1 MLINKPRTVISL
13 DRGHPLARGLV
24 CALPLIGP
32 GAAAF
37 NPVHRDR
44 FTGTLAA
51 GGLQTTME
59 AAENA
64 EWFNLT
70 GGYTFCIWH
79 GGMTFGDWQAIFSF
93 NGSSGY
99 AWQRYSSNTYI
110 RVYHDGYNYNLSGLS
125 INDVAD
131 PGMLACRWDGSTVK
145 AYINADE
152 KASTAC
158 AIAPGTSSTAK
169 LEFGSTGCYTAHFIL
184 VYNRALRHEEIRQ
197 LYQEPLSLFT
207 SGVAGALAT
216 LGGGQVHTLA
226 GSVTAVSGLSAQ
238 AGVSRTIW
246 GATGAVSSVAASPRT
261 VRLLVAEC
269 TASGDLTGVL
279 TKTGVVTL
287 AGVTGGVASLAGL
300 LQMVSSGLPPGPSLK
315 VPTPWRRDA
324 LFNGMTHTA
333 LQLGTALTQ
342 GWFWTRRSGC
352 SVVYRGASISEVD
365 FTSILAV
372 VGADARQIVLPTYL
386 PHNAG
391 SSYCYVVRRFNSCGH
406 QEETLSASRKV
417 TFGSNGAPVEP
428 APNSVFALHSE
439 LRDSNA
445 IGLGWFHCPLDQDV
459 APAQFNVYWDSG
471 TGQLDME
478 TPLAELP
485 YEGRRFY
492 SYLSDPVAEG
502 VYTFVVRAQSA
513 AGVEHMP
520 GARLACSVPETV
532 PETVKL
538 L

>member
-1 MLINKPRTVISL
+1 MLLDKPRTVILL
-13 DRGHPLARGLV
+13 DRSHPLARGLV
-24 CALPLIGP
+24 CALPLIEP
-32 GAAAF
+32 GAVAF
-37 NPVHRDR
+37 SAVHRDR

-51 GGLQTTME
+51 RGLQTTIE

-93 NGSSGY
+93 NGSLGY
-99 AWQRYSSNTYI
+99 AWQRYGSNTYF

-125 INDVAD
+125 TSDVAD
-131 PGMLACRWDGSTVK
+131 PGMLVCRWDGSTVK
-145 AYINADE
+145 AYINGDE

-158 AIAPGTSSTAK
+158 AIAPGTSSAAK
-169 LEFGSTGCYTAHFIL
+169 LKLGSTGCYTAHFIL
-184 VYNRALRHEEIRQ
+184 VYERALRHEEIRQ

-207 SGVAGALAT
+207 SGVAGVLAT
-216 LGGGQVHTLA
+216 LGAGQTHTLS
-226 GSVTAVSGLSAQ
+226 GSVTAASGLSAQ
-238 AGVSRTIW
+238 ASVSRTIS
-246 GATGAVSSVAASPRT
+246 GTTGAVGSVAASPRT
-261 VRLLVAEC
+261 IRLLAAEC
-269 TASGDLTGVL
+269 VASGDLAGVL

-287 AGVTGGVASLAGL
+287 TGVTGGVALLAGL
-300 LQMVSSGLPPGPSLK
+300 LQLVSSGSPPGPSLK

-324 LFNGMTHTA
+324 LFNGMTYTA
-333 LQLGTALTQ
+333 LQLGTVLTG
-342 GWFWTRRSGC
+342 GWFWTRPSGC
-352 SVVYRGASISEVD
+352 SVVCRGASISEVD
-365 FTSILAV
+365 FTSILGV
-372 VGADARQIVLPTYL
+372 VGADARQIVLPAYL
-386 PHNAG
+386 PHNVG

-406 QEETLSASRKV
+406 HEETLSASLRV

-428 APNSVFALHSE
+428 APNNVFALHSE
-439 LRDSNA
+439 LGDSNT
-445 IGLGWFHCPLDQDV
+445 IGLGWFYCPLDQDV

-471 TGQLDME
+471 TGQLDLE

-492 SYLSDPVAEG
+492 SYLSDPVAKG

-513 AGVEHMP
+513 AGVERVP
-520 GARLACSVPETV
+520 GARLTRLVPETV

>member
-1 MLINKPRTVISL
+1 
-13 DRGHPLARGLV
+13 
-24 CALPLIGP
+24 LIGP

-44 FTGTLAA
+44 FTGTLAT
-51 GGLQTTME
+51 GGLGATIE

-93 NGSSGY
+93 DGSSGY
-99 AWQRYSSNTYI
+99 VWQRYSSNTYF

-125 INDVAD
+125 LSDVAD
-131 PGMLACRWDGSTVK
+131 PGMLACQWDGSIVK
-145 AYINADE
+145 AYVNGHA
-152 KASTAC
+152 KASAAC
-158 AIAPGTSSTAK
+158 TITPGTSSTAK
-169 LEFGSTGCYTAHFIL
+169 LKFGSSGCYTAHLIL
-184 VYNRALRHEEIRQ
+184 VHNRPLRADEIRQ
-197 LYQEPLSLFT
+197 LWQEPLSLFT
-207 SGVAGALAT
+207 SGAAGALAT
-216 LGGGQVHTLA
+216 LGAGQTHTLA
-226 GSVTAVSGLSAQ
+226 GSVTAASGLSAQ
-238 AGVSRTIW
+238 ARVSRAIS
-246 GATGAVSSVAASPRT
+246 GATDAVSSVAASLRT
-261 VRLLVAEC
+261 IRLLAAEC
-269 TASGDLTGVL
+269 TASADLTGVL
-279 TKTGVVTL
+279 SQTGVVTL

-300 LQMVSSGLPPGPSLK
+300 LQLVSSGSPPGPSLK
-315 VPTPWRRDA
+315 VPTPWRREA

-333 LQLGTALTQ
+333 LRLGTALTQ

-372 VGADARQIVLPTYL
+372 VGADARQIVLPAYL
-386 PHNAG
+386 SHNAG

-406 QEETLSASRKV
+406 QEETLSASLKV

-428 APNSVFALHSE
+428 APNDVFGFHSE
-439 LRDSNA
+439 LRKDNT
-445 IGLGWFHCPLDQDV
+445 IGLRWFYCPLDQDA
-459 APAQFNVYWDSG
+459 APAQFDVYWDSG
-471 TGQLDME
+471 TGQLDLE
-478 TPLAELP
+478 TPLAEVP
-485 YEGRRFY
+485 YKGRRFY

-513 AGVEHMP
+513 AGVERVP
-520 GARLACSVPETV
+520 GARLTCSVPETV
-532 PETVKL
+532 PEALRL